1 MPSRSF
7 NVQSAVLV
15 HPFWTSSCHLS
26 ASTSNLPR
34 FLISFGLQHT
44 FPPLQ
49 RPIRRACPFLLDFPP
64 LQRPICFATLS
75 LLNFSIPPL
84 RFNVQS
90 AAIARPFWTS
100 AYLPSASTSNLPC
113 LLVPFGLPRA
123 FPPLQRPIR
132 HATSSLLDFLVPSLR
147 FNVQSAVHSR
157 PFWTSA
163 YLPSASTS
171 NLPHLFI
178 HFGLPRAISPL
189 QHPICRAC
197 SSLLDFLVPYLRF
210 NVQFTVY
217 PPPPQKGVEFFAPL
231 RSAQSR
237 GPPDLVRP
245 CPKTRLRHVLSINKT
260 PLWSIGK
267 RERRSSRFLTPFFLW
282 TRGESNPCPKT
293 HSLFFYY
300 HS

>member
-49 RPIRRACPFLLDFPP
+49 RPI
-64 LQRPICFATLS
+64 
-75 LLNFSIPPL
+75 
-84 RFNVQS
+84 
-90 AAIARPFWTS
+90 
-100 AYLPSASTSNLPC
+100 
-113 LLVPFGLPRA
+113 
-123 FPPLQRPIR
+123 
-132 HATSSLLDFLVPSLR
+132 H
-147 FNVQSAVHSR
+147 
-157 PFWTSA
+157 
-163 YLPSASTS
+163 
-171 NLPHLFI
+171 
-178 HFGLPRAISPL
+178 
-189 QHPICRAC
+189 RAC
-197 SSLLDFLVPYLRF
+197 SSLLDFLVPYLHF

>member
-1 MPSRSF
+1 MASVVYLIRSVWTSSCLLSTSTSNLPCFLVHFGLPRDFPLLQRPIHRVFSSILDFLVPYLRF
-7 NVQSAVLV
+7 NVQSAALSR
-15 HPFWTSSCHLS
+15 PFWTSSCCPS

-34 FLISFGLQHT
+34 LLVPFGLQHT

-49 RPIRRACPFLLDFPP
+49 RPICRLTSSILDFSVPY
-64 LQRPICFATLS
+64 
-75 LLNFSIPPL
+75 L

-90 AAIARPFWTS
+90 AA
-100 AYLPSASTSNLPC
+100 
-113 LLVPFGLPRA
+113 
-123 FPPLQRPIR
+123 
-132 HATSSLLDFLVPSLR
+132 
-147 FNVQSAVHSR
+147 
-157 PFWTSA
+157 
-163 YLPSASTS
+163 
-171 NLPHLFI
+171 
-178 HFGLPRAISPL
+178 
-189 QHPICRAC
+189 
-197 SSLLDFLVPYLRF
+197 
-210 NVQFTVY
+210 Y

-245 CPKTRLRHVLSINKT
+245 CPKTRLRLVLSINKT

-267 RERRSSRFLTPFFLW
+267 RERRSLRFLTPFFLW